1 MSVAGESGGRV
12 RRLRAKAQELNE
24 AADRATD
31 PEQRQRLQDK
41 ARRLREQSEQE
52 SSMNDRGM
60 DPMV

>member
-1 MSVAGESGGRV
+1 MSSAGESGGRV
-12 RRLRAKAQELNE
+12 RQLRAKAQELNE

-31 PEQRQRLQDK
+31 PEERQRLQDK

-52 SSMNDRGM
+52 SAMTDRGM

>member
-1 MSVAGESGGRV
+1 MSDAGESGGRV
-12 RRLRAKAQELNE
+12 RQLRAKAQELNE
-24 AADRATD
+24 AAERAAD

-52 SSMNDRGM
+52 SSLTDRGM

>member
-1 MSVAGESGGRV
+1 MSVAGESGGRAQQ
-12 RRLRAKAQELNE
+12 LRAKSQELNE
-24 AADRATD
+24 AAERATD

-52 SSMNDRGM
+52 SSMTDRGM

>member
-12 RRLRAKAQELNE
+12 RQLRAKAQELNE

-41 ARRLREQSEQE
+41 ARRLREQSAQE

>member
-12 RRLRAKAQELNE
+12 KQLRDKAQELKQ
-24 AADRATD
+24 AAERATD
-31 PEQRQRLQDK
+31 PEQRQRLQAK

-52 SSMNDRGM
+52 SSMRDRGM